1 MSNIEKEENK
11 TKTKQSYQE
20 FKGGFHFV
28 LVSSTDKVFC

>member
-20 FKGGFHFV
+20 FKGEFQ
-28 LVSSTDKVFC
+28 LVQLIKFFIVE